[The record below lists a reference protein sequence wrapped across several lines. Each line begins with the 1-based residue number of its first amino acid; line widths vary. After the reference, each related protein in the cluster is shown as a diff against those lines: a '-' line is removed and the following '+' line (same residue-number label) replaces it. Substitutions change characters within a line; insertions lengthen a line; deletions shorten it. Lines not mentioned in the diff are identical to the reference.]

1 MTGTVNSSEDTW
13 PGGKPHSD
21 AHVGR
26 ATRGKDGVGFH
37 RTSTGAA
44 AHVSGDPDGARYV
57 TTAPLVTAGPV
68 AAPTSYCQRP

>member
-13 PGGKPHSD
+13 PGGSCTVTHTSADPL
-21 AHVGR
+21 AGR
-26 ATRGKDGVGFH
+26 IVGFH
-37 RTSTGAA
+37 PTGSGVD
-44 AHVSGDPDGARYV
+44 AHVSGDPEDARYV